1 VYYCNTN
8 NVGIIKK
15 IIVAVFVSDALILTT
30 CIGTNK
36 DKEHMVYNKLEL
48 KQSTSKVR
56 YVGLLF
62 TCLGTCRL
70 HMKCR

>member
-48 KQSTSKVR
+48 NLNKA
-56 YVGLLF
+56 LL
-62 TCLGTCRL
+62 R
-70 HMKCR
+70 

>member
-1 VYYCNTN
+1 LFFRGIKVYYCNTN

-48 KQSTSKVR
+48 NLNKA
-56 YVGLLF
+56 LL
-62 TCLGTCRL
+62 R
-70 HMKCR
+70 